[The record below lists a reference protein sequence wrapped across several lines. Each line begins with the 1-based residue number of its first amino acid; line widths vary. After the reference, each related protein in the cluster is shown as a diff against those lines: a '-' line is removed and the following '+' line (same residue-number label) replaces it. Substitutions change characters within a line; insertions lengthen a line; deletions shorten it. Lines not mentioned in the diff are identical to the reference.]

1 MAYKPRFESDEL
13 KILRYLNKRI
23 VLSEKDKKH
32 YLNLKKGYEGEVVF
46 DVLTEK
52 LSCDCLILNDL
63 LLKVNNTTFQLDTL
77 IITADT
83 IYLFEVK
90 NYVGDYYYELDKLY
104 KKPKKEYTNPLHQL
118 NRSASLLRQLLHNLG
133 YNLTIEAWVIFIN
146 SEFTL
151 YQAPLN
157 IPFILPTQVNS
168 YLKKF
173 DMIPSGLNGKHM
185 KLADQL
191 ISPHIEES
199 PYTVLPPYTFD
210 GPRKGITC
218 FTCDS
223 FAVSVRGNRCVCGD
237 CGHEEMVGSAVLR
250 SVEEYR
256 YLFPDRKITTN
267 DIYDWCQIIKS
278 KKRIARILDKNFNI
292 KGFGQ
297 WSYYD

>member
-32 YLNLKKGYEGEVVF
+32 YLNLKKGYKGEVVF

-191 ISPHIEES
+191 ISLHIEES